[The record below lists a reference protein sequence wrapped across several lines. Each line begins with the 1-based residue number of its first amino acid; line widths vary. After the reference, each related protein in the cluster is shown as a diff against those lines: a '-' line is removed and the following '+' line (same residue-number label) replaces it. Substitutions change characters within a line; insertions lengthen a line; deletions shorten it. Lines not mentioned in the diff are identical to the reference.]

1 MTIQEIRRD
10 AIIRILKDVLFPVIV
25 EAGACHGEDSQMLTY
40 AATYPENITHILIE
54 PDPENCEVIRRTA
67 LNVRGR
73 QLIQGAV
80 AEYSGIRKFN
90 RAIEPKTGHR
100 FCGSLLK
107 PRENA
112 FNQMIFDGVIDVQC
126 YSLDTIFVWK
136 GLSHIDLL
144 WADVQG
150 GEREMLMGGSLALS
164 KTRYL
169 FMEVVKNEEYV
180 GEALKSELI
189 SMLQQK
195 GWSVEIDF
203 DTIGDVLMKNER
215 Y

>member
-1 MTIQEIRRD
+1 
-10 AIIRILKDVLFPVIV
+10 
-25 EAGACHGEDSQMLTY
+25 
-40 AATYPENITHILIE
+40 
-54 PDPENCEVIRRTA
+54 
-67 LNVRGR
+67 
-73 QLIQGAV
+73 
-80 AEYSGIRKFN
+80 
-90 RAIEPKTGHR
+90 
-100 FCGSLLK
+100 
-107 PRENA
+107 
-112 FNQMIFDGVIDVQC
+112 
-126 YSLDTIFVWK
+126 
-136 GLSHIDLL
+136 
-144 WADVQG
+144 
-150 GEREMLMGGSLALS
+150 MGGSLALS